1 MFTLLSR
8 GLDCALHIS
17 HKVTTSFFF
26 TAVQRIY
33 AIFICNMHNVCTNF
47 LGSTDMWLEFLNQV
61 SQILWLLR
69 EAMITQTSVTK
80 LKLKFPYFPPS
91 PVLKAIDLLWICVE
105 SLVNSCPYHQRQK
118 TETCVGDSLYT
129 AALWNWISLWAWACS
144 SRMWRVCQS
153 YLTFGKQTCTSPV
166 HRLLVS
172 GPLIMSDMWVGCKS
186 LPVFHSKHR
195 RCQIIFY
202 FLGGRRIFL
211 RGLIKHRKTCLLGYD
226 MKP

>member
-1 MFTLLSR
+1 MTWVSHIWHILIAKNILTAIRWFGVEVCRTCASHHPPVYWMFTLLSR

-69 EAMITQTSVTK
+69 EALITQTSVTK

-166 HRLLVS
+166 HRLL
-172 GPLIMSDMWVGCKS
+172 
-186 LPVFHSKHR
+186 
-195 RCQIIFY
+195 CQD
-202 FLGGRRIFL
+202 L
-211 RGLIKHRKTCLLGYD
+211 
-226 MKP
+226 